1 MKCNSCGSYNTRRT
15 GNEEP
20 PEDTDSELSS
30 DSDMDD
36 DNEAGVTPFERHISQ
51 LLRSLS
57 ARVRALERE
66 GEGSDFDTDRDSD
79 NDLPDMLDDGITYDD
94 DDDDDE
100 VDDGS
105 VPLRVE
111 EITGHTFV
119 SQYPEPESDDHSSTQ
134 DSADS
139 WQTDEEEEFIGVE
152 SDLPFGVSD
161 EILEDTSPD
170 SGFGDGIHSAL
181 SDTSEVGQTCSV
193 MWLPVVCNSRY
204 ASESRCMLVVGQLTS
219 NWVYIVSP

>member
-15 GNEEP
+15 GSEEP

-66 GEGSDFDTDRDSD
+66 GEGSDFDTDHDSD
-79 NDLPDMLDDGITYDD
+79 NDLPDFDDGMTYDD

-100 VDDGS
+100 ENDS
-105 VPLRVE
+105 NVPLRAE
-111 EITGHTFV
+111 EITGHTFI
-119 SQYPEPESDDHSSTQ
+119 SQYPVPESDDHSFTQ

-139 WQTDEEEEFIGVE
+139 WQTDEEEEFIGYE
-152 SDLPFGVSD
+152 SDLPFGVSNA
-161 EILEDTSPD
+161 IPEDTSPD
-170 SGFGDGIHSAL
+170 SGFSDDIHSAL
-181 SDTSEVGQTCSV
+181 DDTSEVGQTCSV
-193 MWLPVVCNSRY
+193 M
-204 ASESRCMLVVGQLTS
+204 
-219 NWVYIVSP
+219 

>member
-79 NDLPDMLDDGITYDD
+79 NDLPDMLDDGITYDE

-119 SQYPEPESDDHSSTQ
+119 SQYPEPGSDDHSSTQ

-170 SGFGDGIHSAL
+170 SGFGDDDIHPAL
-181 SDTSEVGQTCSV
+181 DDTSEVGQTCSV
-193 MWLPVVCNSRY
+193 M
-204 ASESRCMLVVGQLTS
+204 
-219 NWVYIVSP
+219 